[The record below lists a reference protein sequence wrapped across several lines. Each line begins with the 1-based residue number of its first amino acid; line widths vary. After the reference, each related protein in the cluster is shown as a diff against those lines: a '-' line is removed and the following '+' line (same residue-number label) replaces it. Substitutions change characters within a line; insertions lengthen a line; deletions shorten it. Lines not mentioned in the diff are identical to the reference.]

1 MLRDLVSPEIA
12 TALALLMFARFVL
25 GRGTPASLPTQQLK
39 RLRRGS
45 GSVPEYEA
53 YREARRDDG
62 RAATS
67 PTFLAL
73 KRPTIRRQQP
83 QRNPAIRLTTLV
95 ASCAPSLA
103 SNPASQR
110 PVIGPSIRHARAD
123 DVSLAQRRGNPVP
136 SHRVVYWLSARTL
149 LFL

>member
-1 MLRDLVSPEIA
+1 VLRDLVSPEIA
-12 TALALLMFARFVL
+12 TAFALLMFARFVL

-39 RLRRGS
+39 SPRRGS

-67 PTFLAL
+67 PTFPAL

-83 QRNPAIRLTTLV
+83 QR
-95 ASCAPSLA
+95 
-103 SNPASQR
+103 
-110 PVIGPSIRHARAD
+110 
-123 DVSLAQRRGNPVP
+123 
-136 SHRVVYWLSARTL
+136 
-149 LFL
+149 